1 MTSFAEQRRW
11 AILLALV
18 LASFG
23 LNAFNLWRDW
33 EHTAIPA
40 LVVLLV
46 LGFVLPVLAI
56 FLLWRG
62 RVAGAWILVISFG
75 IRGLGNLV
83 VLVTHAR
90 HIFPVLDPIL
100 IRHAILGAFFVASAV
115 WIALAAVRGVW
126 SRDSRVSHL
135 DSANREDLDET
146 TTEVKNNR

>member
-1 MTSFAEQRRW
+1 MTSFSAKRRW
-11 AILLALV
+11 SILLALV
-18 LASFG
+18 MASFG

-56 FLLWRG
+56 FLLCRG

-83 VLVTHAR
+83 VIVTHAR
-90 HIFPVLDPIL
+90 YIFPVLDPIG
-100 IRHAILGAFFVASAV
+100 IRHTMLGAFFVASAV

-126 SRDSRVSHL
+126 SRDTR
-135 DSANREDLDET
+135 T
-146 TTEVKNNR
+146 TTRLGS